1 MSTAPTRRVHR
12 VTAWISVTAVW
23 SARVLRERGLCLGV
37 LLRRDAASSP
47 VEDAMRAM
55 SAWFWVEAATLRWV
69 ARALHCLRDFA
80 IMVSAYYPILTDYS
94 LNAQLNL
101 GH

>member
-69 ARALHCLRDFA
+69 ARWVMKAC
-80 IMVSAYYPILTDYS
+80 ISSARMSFGWRFWWRRT
-94 LNAQLNL
+94 
-101 GH
+101 